1 VNERELITG
10 GLHTARATFALAP
23 TAILEL
29 WLKRDL
35 EAVLAAEFGA
45 LAEQHGIA
53 VQRAEPA
60 TLDRLYG
67 DAHHQGVVLRRRA
80 PVAGRV
86 KDWLATAP
94 ASPLVLALDSVQDP
108 RNFGACLRAADGA
121 GVDAVLYARDKSA
134 RLGAVVAKAASGALD
149 SLVLLE
155 AANLA
160 QALATLST
168 AGLWVTGTSHDAADD
183 LYSVDLTLPTA
194 LVLGNEGSGLRQLTR
209 ARCDRVLRIPMHG
222 RLPSLN
228 VASAAAVCLYEARRQ
243 RAAAVTLRGPG

>member
-67 DAHHQGVVLRRRA
+67 DAHHQGVVQ
-80 PVAGRV
+80 
-86 KDWLATAP
+86 DWLATAP